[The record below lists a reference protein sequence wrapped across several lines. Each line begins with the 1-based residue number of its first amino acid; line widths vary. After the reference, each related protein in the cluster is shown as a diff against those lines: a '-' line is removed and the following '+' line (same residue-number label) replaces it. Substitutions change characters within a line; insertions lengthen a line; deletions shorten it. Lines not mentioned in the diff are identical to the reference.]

1 MPVKAIVP
9 SVALVIVSP
18 FNKVME
24 VVEAMPSSWIT
35 PSVALLIVSP
45 LSNVNMV
52 VVAPPRKVPRP
63 VKVDAPETVSA
74 PVRAIVPS
82 VALVIVSPLS
92 RVMEVVEAMPS
103 SWITP
108 SVALLIVSPLS
119 SVNVVVVAP
128 PRNVLKPVTE
138 SVPPVL
144 MFVLIVD
151 AAFVTAKTKE
161 NDTSTV
167 KATEKKFL
175 IFINYFNL

>member
-1 MPVKAIVP
+1 M
-9 SVALVIVSP
+9 
-18 FNKVME
+18 
-24 VVEAMPSSWIT
+24 
-35 PSVALLIVSP
+35 
-45 LSNVNMV
+45 
-52 VVAPPRKVPRP
+52 PRP

-128 PRNVLKPVTE
+128 PRNEP
-138 SVPPVL
+138 
-144 MFVLIVD
+144 
-151 AAFVTAKTKE
+151 
-161 NDTSTV
+161 
-167 KATEKKFL
+167 
-175 IFINYFNL
+175 